1 MGRTGV
7 SDEPAIDPVGIG
19 PVWAPSRR
27 DAVFLV
33 LAGVFITHALLG
45 EIMGGKLVRVGDW
58 IMSVGVVPWPVVF
71 VSTDLVNEY
80 FGPRAVRRLT
90 LLTIGLIAY
99 SFVVIY
105 ACIAVPVAADISPV
119 DQDSFVRVLGQSMW
133 IIVGSIIAFAV
144 SQLVDVFVF
153 TRLRAKTSGRLLW
166 ARAVGSTV
174 VAQLVDT
181 FLINA
186 IAFGLPGK
194 ITGAEVIELSIT
206 NYAYKFLI
214 AIATLPLVYL
224 GHNLVDRYLAGG
236 EPSR

>member
-1 MGRTGV
+1 MADT
-7 SDEPAIDPVGIG
+7 SHSIG

-27 DAVFLV
+27 DGVFLV

-45 EIMGGKLVRVGDW
+45 EILGGKLVRVNDW

-71 VSTDLVNEY
+71 VTTDLVNEY
-80 FGPRAVRRLT
+80 YGPRAVRRLT
-90 LLTIGLIAY
+90 LLAIALITY
-99 SFVVIY
+99 SFAVIY
-105 ACIAVPVAADISPV
+105 ACIAVPVADISPV

-133 IIVGSIIAFAV
+133 IIVGSIIAFAT
-144 SQLVDVFVF
+144 SQLIDVIVF
-153 TRLRAKTSGRLLW
+153 TKLRARTGARLLW

-174 VAQLVDT
+174 ISQLFDT
-181 FLINA
+181 FVINA

-194 ITGAEVIELSIT
+194 LSAAAVVELSFT

-224 GHNLVDRYLAGG
+224 GHGLVDRYLAGD
-236 EPSR
+236 SRTSSG

>member
-1 MGRTGV
+1 VT
-7 SDEPAIDPVGIG
+7 DEPHALG

-45 EIMGGKLVRVGDW
+45 EIMGGKLIRVGDW

-80 FGPRAVRRLT
+80 FGPKAVRRLT

-99 SFVVIY
+99 SFAVIY
-105 ACIAVPVAADISPV
+105 ACIAVPVADISPV

-133 IIVGSIIAFAV
+133 IIVGSVIAFAV

-153 TRLRAKTSGRLLW
+153 TKLRAKTAGRLLW

-181 FLINA
+181 FLVNA
-186 IAFGLPGK
+186 IAFGLPGM
-194 ITGAEVIELSIT
+194 ITAAEVVELSIT

-214 AIATLPLVYL
+214 AVATLPLVYL
-224 GHNLVDRYLAGG
+224 GHGIVDRYLAGDA
-236 EPSR
+236 PSRA

>member
-1 MGRTGV
+1 V
-7 SDEPAIDPVGIG
+7 SDEPHALG
-19 PVWAPSRR
+19 PVWSPSRR

-45 EIMGGKLVRVGDW
+45 EIMGGKLIRVGDW

-80 FGPRAVRRLT
+80 FGPKAVRRLT

-99 SFVVIY
+99 SFAVIY
-105 ACIAVPVAADISPV
+105 ACIAVPVADISPV

-133 IIVGSIIAFAV
+133 IIVGSVIAFAV

-153 TRLRAKTSGRLLW
+153 TKLRAKTAGRLLW

-181 FLINA
+181 FLVNA
-186 IAFGLPGK
+186 IAFGLPGM
-194 ITGAEVIELSIT
+194 ITAAEVVELSIT

-214 AIATLPLVYL
+214 AVATLPLVYL
-224 GHNLVDRYLAGG
+224 GHGIVDRYLAGDA
-236 EPSR
+236 PSRA

>member
-1 MGRTGV
+1 M
-7 SDEPAIDPVGIG
+7 SDERHDIG

-27 DAVFLV
+27 DSVFLV

-80 FGPRAVRRLT
+80 FGPKAVRRLT

-99 SFVVIY
+99 AFAVIY
-105 ACIAVPVAADISPV
+105 ACIAVPVADISPV
-119 DQDSFVRVLGQSMW
+119 DQGSFVTVLGQSMW

-153 TRLRAKTSGRLLW
+153 TKLRAKTSGRLLW

-174 VAQLVDT
+174 VAQFVDT

-194 ITGAEVIELSIT
+194 ITAAQVVELSIT

-224 GHNLVDRYLAGG
+224 GHNIVDRYLAGG

>member
-1 MGRTGV
+1 VT
-7 SDEPAIDPVGIG
+7 DERHDIG

-153 TRLRAKTSGRLLW
+153 TRLRAKTAGRLLW

-194 ITGAEVIELSIT
+194 ITGAEVIELSLT

-214 AIATLPLVYL
+214 AVATLPLVYL
-224 GHNLVDRYLAGG
+224 GHGIVDRYLAGG
-236 EPSR
+236 TPSR

>member
-1 MGRTGV
+1 MT
-7 SDEPAIDPVGIG
+7 DEPHALG

-45 EIMGGKLVRVGDW
+45 EIMGGKLIRVGDW

-80 FGPRAVRRLT
+80 FGPKAVRRLT

-99 SFVVIY
+99 SFAVIY
-105 ACIAVPVAADISPV
+105 ACIAVPVADISPV

-133 IIVGSIIAFAV
+133 IIVGSVIAFAV

-153 TRLRAKTSGRLLW
+153 TKLRAKTAGRLLW

-181 FLINA
+181 FLVNA
-186 IAFGLPGK
+186 IAFGLPGM
-194 ITGAEVIELSIT
+194 ITAAEVVELSIT

-214 AIATLPLVYL
+214 AVATLPLVYL
-224 GHNLVDRYLAGG
+224 GHGIVDRYLAGDA
-236 EPSR
+236 PSRA

>member
-1 MGRTGV
+1 V
-7 SDEPAIDPVGIG
+7 SDEPTIHAAGVG

-80 FGPRAVRRLT
+80 FGPKAVRRLT

-99 SFVVIY
+99 AFVVIY
-105 ACIAVPVAADISPV
+105 ACIAVPIADISPV
-119 DQDSFVRVLGQSMW
+119 DQGSFVNVLGQSMW

-194 ITGAEVIELSIT
+194 ITAAEVVELSIT

-224 GHNLVDRYLAGG
+224 GHGIVDRYLAGG

>member
-1 MGRTGV
+1 M
-7 SDEPAIDPVGIG
+7 SDEPHALG
-19 PVWAPSRR
+19 PVWSPSRR

-45 EIMGGKLVRVGDW
+45 EIMGGKLIRVGDW

-80 FGPRAVRRLT
+80 FGPKAVRRLT

-99 SFVVIY
+99 SFAVIY
-105 ACIAVPVAADISPV
+105 ACIAVPVADISPV

-133 IIVGSIIAFAV
+133 IIVGSVIAFAV

-153 TRLRAKTSGRLLW
+153 TKLRAKTAGRLLW

-181 FLINA
+181 FLVNA
-186 IAFGLPGK
+186 IAFGLPGM
-194 ITGAEVIELSIT
+194 ITAAEVVELSIT

-214 AIATLPLVYL
+214 AVATLPLVYL
-224 GHNLVDRYLAGG
+224 GHGIVDRYLAGDA
-236 EPSR
+236 PSRA